1 MTGKPTSESRQHSKW
16 RLILSVF
23 LPFAAGYYLAY
34 LFRTI
39 NGAISPAL
47 ASDFGLDA
55 AELGLLASVYF
66 LVFGLVQIPIG
77 AFLDR
82 FGPRRVQGVL
92 LVIAA
97 GGATLFG
104 NASSFPELLVGRAM
118 IGFGVAGSLMAG
130 LKSIVTWF
138 PRERVALA
146 NGWMIMLGSFGAVT
160 ATAPTDWLL
169 EQVGWRGLFGIL
181 TLATLLV
188 GGLIYMVVPDHIAV
202 SGTAAVDRKPLTL
215 RSIYLDPRFL
225 RVAPL
230 SAACIGSSWA
240 FQSLWAS
247 AWLTDVEGLDRQSR
261 AAHMFLMALV
271 LSLGAL
277 LLGAAADRLRKR
289 NIRTELLLAGVGGL
303 LFLAEFV
310 LILRIPLPSVLP
322 WSMVS
327 IAGAATV
334 LSFAVVADY
343 FPREFAARANG
354 ALNLLHFGCA
364 FLIQYGIGLVIE
376 QWPSQDGHYPIAA
389 YQSAFGLSAGLQLAA
404 LVWFAL
410 PWLGAF
416 GKKLIHPFIAEP
428 EPAIGSIIQ
437 PIELPILELREDVGW

>member
-1 MTGKPTSESRQHSKW
+1 M
-16 RLILSVF
+16 F

-66 LVFGLVQIPIG
+66 LVFGLFQIPIG

-104 NASSFPELLVGRAM
+104 NASSFPELLIARAM
-118 IGFGVAGSLMAG
+118 IGLGVAGSLMAG

-146 NGWMIMLGSFGAVT
+146 NGWMIMLGSLGAVT

-169 EQVGWRGLFGIL
+169 ESVGWRGLFGIL
-181 TLATLLV
+181 TLATVL
-188 GGLIYMVVPDHIAV
+188 V
-202 SGTAAVDRKPLTL
+202 SGLVYIVAPEPVAESETAAIDRKPLTL
-215 RSIYLDPRFL
+215 RLIYSDPRFL

-289 NIRTELLLAGVGGL
+289 SIRTESFLACVGGL
-303 LFLAEFV
+303 LILAEFV
-310 LILRIPLPSVLP
+310 LILRIPLPSILP

-343 FPREFAARANG
+343 FPKEVAARANG
-354 ALNLLHFGCA
+354 GLNLLHFGWA

-389 YQSAFGLSAGLQLAA
+389 YQAAFGLSAVLQLAA

-410 PWLGAF
+410 PSIRRLGKHLSRLVI
-416 GKKLIHPFIAEP
+416 GEREP
-428 EPAIGSIIQ
+428 PTGSMMHATDLPVLEPCEG
-437 PIELPILELREDVGW
+437 IEW

>member
-1 MTGKPTSESRQHSKW
+1 MTGKPTSESDQRSKW

-66 LVFGLVQIPIG
+66 LVFGVFQIPIG

-104 NASSFPELLVGRAM
+104 NASSLPELLIGRAM

-146 NGWMIMLGSFGAVT
+146 NGWMIMLGSLGAVT

-169 EQVGWRGLFGIL
+169 EAVGWRGLFEIL
-181 TLATLLV
+181 TFATVLV
-188 GGLIYMVVPDHIAV
+188 SGLIYMVVPELVAE
-202 SGTAAVDRKPLTL
+202 SETAAIDRKPLTL
-215 RSIYLDPRFL
+215 RLIYSDPRF
-225 RVAPL
+225 RRIAPL

-247 AWLTDVEGLDRQSR
+247 SWLTDVEGLDRQSR
-261 AAHMFLMALV
+261 AAHMLVMALV

-289 NIRTELLLAGVGGL
+289 NIGTEILLACVGGL
-303 LFLAEFV
+303 LILAEFM
-310 LILRIPLPSVLP
+310 LILRIPLPSILP

-354 ALNLLHFGCA
+354 ALNLLHFGWA

-376 QWPSQDGHYPIAA
+376 QWPPQDGHYPTAA
-389 YQSAFGLSAGLQLAA
+389 YQFAFGLSAVLQLAA

-410 PWLGAF
+410 PWMGAL
-416 GKKLIHPFIAEP
+416 GKKLIRPFITDRD
-428 EPAIGSIIQ
+428 PAMGSIIQ
-437 PIELPILELREDVGW
+437 PIEFPIFELRQDVEW

>member
-1 MTGKPTSESRQHSKW
+1 
-16 RLILSVF
+16 
-23 LPFAAGYYLAY
+23 
-34 LFRTI
+34 
-39 NGAISPAL
+39 
-47 ASDFGLDA
+47 
-55 AELGLLASVYF
+55 
-66 LVFGLVQIPIG
+66 
-77 AFLDR
+77 
-82 FGPRRVQGVL
+82 
-92 LVIAA
+92 
-97 GGATLFG
+97 
-104 NASSFPELLVGRAM
+104 M

-169 EQVGWRGLFGIL
+169 GSGGWRGLFGISDP
-181 TLATLLV
+181 
-188 GGLIYMVVPDHIAV
+188 GDS
-202 SGTAAVDRKPLTL
+202 SGERTHLYGRSRPYRSLRDRRLDRKPLTL

-247 AWLTDVEGLDRQSR
+247 AWLTDVEGLDSQSR

-289 NIRTELLLAGVGGL
+289 NIRTEVLLAGVGGL
-303 LFLAEFV
+303 LFLAEFA

-334 LSFAVVADY
+334 LSFAIVADY
-343 FPREFAARANG
+343 FPREIAARANG
-354 ALNLLHFGCA
+354 ALNLLHFGWA
-364 FLIQYGIGLVIE
+364 FLIQYGIGLVIGTMAV
-376 QWPSQDGHYPIAA
+376 SGR
-389 YQSAFGLSAGLQLAA
+389 
-404 LVWFAL
+404 AL
-410 PWLGAF
+410 PDSR
-416 GKKLIHPFIAEP
+416 ISVRIR
-428 EPAIGSIIQ
+428 S
-437 PIELPILELREDVGW
+437 